1 MMRNATRV
9 VVLAIGLSLG
19 AVSISATP
27 VYADNVVENLGDWM
41 ATMGKKDLEK
51 QAILAQRKAQR
62 QAARAQKETRK
73 QTKKGAKQMDR
84 AGKDLKKGLGNFSN

>member
-1 MMRNATRV
+1 MRNAARV

-51 QAILAQRKAQR
+51 QAILSQRKAQR
-62 QAARAQKETRK
+62 QAARAQREAQK
-73 QTKKGAKQMDR
+73 QAKKAAKQMDR
-84 AGKDLKKGLGNFSN
+84 AGKDLKKGLGGLTN